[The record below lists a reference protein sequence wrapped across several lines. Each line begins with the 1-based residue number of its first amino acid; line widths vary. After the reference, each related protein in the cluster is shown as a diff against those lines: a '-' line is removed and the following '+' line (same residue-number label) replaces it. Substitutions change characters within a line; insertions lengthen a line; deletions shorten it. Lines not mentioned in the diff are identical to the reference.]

1 MHWEWDCVCVQV
13 ITKLREL
20 GEPITLFG
28 ETVADRRERLRELM
42 ATKDLDQEAEKKVRG
57 CRAGRQGGG

>member
-1 MHWEWDCVCVQV
+1 MCVQV